1 MPLKKKK
8 EDQFWLNHY
17 QEWKN
22 SGHKQEEYCLTQGLS
37 IHVFRANIGRIRKKN
52 DPSKK
57 SRFLPVPTEKLIHC
71 ENSGITESKSTSLK
85 LCFNSRLYL
94 EIPEGFSQETLFQT
108 IKVLEKI

>member
-22 SGHKQEEYCLTQGLS
+22 SGHKQKKYCLTQGLS
-37 IHVFRANIGRIRKKN
+37 IHIFRANICRIRKKN
-52 DPSKK
+52 NSSKK
-57 SRFLPVPTEKLIHC
+57 SRFLPVPAKKLIRCGHP
-71 ENSGITESKSTSLK
+71 EVTESKSTCLK
-85 LCFNSRLYL
+85 LCFNSHLYL

-108 IKVLEKI
+108 IKVLEQI